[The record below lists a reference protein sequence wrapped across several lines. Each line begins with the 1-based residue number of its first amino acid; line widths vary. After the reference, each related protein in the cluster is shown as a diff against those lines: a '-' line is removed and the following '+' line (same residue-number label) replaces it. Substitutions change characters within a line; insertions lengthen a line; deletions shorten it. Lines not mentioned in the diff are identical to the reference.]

1 MQERP
6 DPDRKQDGFIL
17 SVDRALRF
25 GALRAAYLV
34 AFAALFVLTE
44 FGRKVY
50 RPYIYRNG
58 IDDFGLADVI
68 GNLFGTSVSI
78 FFNLAFCHAT
88 PAQGVGIIAF
98 TTLGIT
104 IYELLQSILPRGVLD
119 WKDVV
124 STPIA
129 GLGSLILL
137 LVLWRVVRD
146 PPAEESFAV
155 GTQGASDGPR
165 RFKGQRK
172 VLNADRRRRQ

>member
-1 MQERP
+1 M
-6 DPDRKQDGFIL
+6 PDRSDPGGKKDGLMFSL
-17 SVDRALRF
+17 DRALHF
-25 GALRAAYLV
+25 GPLRAAYLMT
-34 AFAALFVLTE
+34 FAALFVLTE
-44 FGRKVY
+44 LGRKIY

-88 PAQGVGIIAF
+88 RAQGLCIIAF

-104 IYELLQSILPRGVLD
+104 IYELLQPILPRGVLD

-129 GLGSLILL
+129 GLSSLLL
-137 LVLWRVVRD
+137 FLVLWRVVRD
-146 PPAEESFAV
+146 RPAE
-155 GTQGASDGPR
+155 G
-165 RFKGQRK
+165 
-172 VLNADRRRRQ
+172 L